1 MNFIA
6 MDYETATGK
15 RASACSVAIVVVR
28 DSKVVDSL
36 YSLIN
41 PETPFSNM
49 NMSIHHITP
58 DMVKDAPTW
67 PELWPHI
74 EPFFTRD
81 QLVAAHNAPFD
92 VSVVRK
98 SLERYRMNPVTF
110 QYVDTVRTSKAL
122 YPDLV
127 NYKLDTVSDKLDVT
141 LDNHHNALADSYAC
155 AKILLAEARQFAPE
169 RIKQFV
175 KIA

>member
-6 MDYETATGK
+6 MDYETATGQ

-28 DSKVVDSL
+28 DDKVVDSL

-41 PETPFSNM
+41 PEVPFSRYNQQV
-49 NMSIHHITP
+49 HHISAE
-58 DMVKDAPTW
+58 MVADAPTW

-74 EPFFTRD
+74 APFFTAD
-81 QLVAAHNAPFD
+81 QLVVAHNAGFD

-98 SLERYRMNPVTF
+98 SLERYRIDPVKF
-110 QYVDTVRTSKAL
+110 QYIDTVATSRAF
-122 YPDLV
+122 YPGWE
-127 NYKLDTVSDKLDVT
+127 NYKLNTVSDRLGIP
-141 LDNHHNALADSYAC
+141 LEHHHNALADSYAC
-155 AKILLAEARQFAPE
+155 AQILLREAAEFTPNKLRP
-169 RIKQFV
+169 FV